1 MNKLLSKNPLLRKG
15 LWTLLILLVFM
26 IGRQIP
32 LPFAANVI
40 SKTDKQN
47 FLAIVGATTGG
58 NFNQSTLFSLGLGPW
73 MSAMIIISLLAMNKR
88 LGFTNLPQN
97 KQQNWQMALT
107 MIIGIVQALVI
118 ALGANLTERTPRAF
132 ILTTLFLVAGGF
144 FLIWMASINTE
155 KGIGG
160 ASTIILTNML
170 ISFIGSFKPIYQV
183 ISKSSNATLWF
194 SLCAVGGI
202 LIVMLAIIFE
212 RSEYRISLNRIM
224 VTNSYGDKI
233 YLPIKLTPSGAM
245 PIMFGISLMVIPQYI
260 FLLLATLLPQ
270 VPGLTWL
277 VNNLTITK
285 PLGVAMYIAILF
297 GLSLG
302 FSYINLDPETTA
314 ENLQKAG
321 DYIDNVAIGQPTED
335 YIRYYLKRI
344 SLVGATYMTILAGCP
359 MIVGVFYPDYSQSM
373 MLVGNIMLTVTF
385 VLTLIDQVRTINLR
399 SHYRDVLG

>member
-170 ISFIGSFKPIYQV
+170 ISFIRSFKPIYQV
-183 ISKSSNATLWF
+183 ISKSSNAPLWF

-359 MIVGVFYPDYSQSM
+359 MIVGVFYPDYSQSI
-373 MLVGNIMLTVTF
+373 V
-385 VLTLIDQVRTINLR
+385 
-399 SHYRDVLG
+399 